1 MGCDLAQ
8 GYLIAR
14 PMPLKDILT
23 FLREE
28 RGAARRYG

>member
-14 PMPLKDILT
+14 PMPLADLIAYLGKQTTEQAVAI
-23 FLREE
+23 
-28 RGAARRYG
+28 